1 MTKFKLGRD
10 VSNQQFMK
18 LNSSALPPTVHGESG
33 TSFFFLWQSDL
44 PLSYLSIPFLSPFR
58 DVWDILWCLSLNTT
72 PNLSLLKG
80 RTNSEDIHGDLHCK
94 PFSQGL
100 SNLAV
105 PKGQYGI
112 SKDVPWCRGVAS
124 YFKAVWSCKVY
135 IPHVVSRGV
144 WGSTLGKFC

>member
-1 MTKFKLGRD
+1 MGKVAHPFFSYDKATCHRPTCPSHSSVLLG
-10 VSNQQFMK
+10 MC
-18 LNSSALPPTVHGESG
+18 E
-33 TSFFFLWQSDL
+33 TS
-44 PLSYLSIPFLSPFR
+44 R
-58 DVWDILWCLSLNTT
+58 DILWCLSLNTA

-144 WGSTLGKFC
+144 WGNTIGKFC